1 MIKGI
6 IYQENIIILNIHI
19 LSIDIPDFITQTL
32 LYIKSYINPNIVMEG
47 GRKMNTET
55 LELNDIID
63 PKDLMDIYSSLKCY
77 KMHILLSNPKTHSR
91 IAHIL
96 GHKAGFH
103 KDRKMEVIFC
113 ILFDYNEIKLEI
125 TKREMREDI

>member
-1 MIKGI
+1 MIKAI

-19 LSIDIPDFITQTL
+19 LSIAIPDFIKQIL

-63 PKDLMDIYSSLKCY
+63 PKDLMDIYSSRKCY
-77 KMHILLSNPKTHSR
+77 KMRILLSNPGTHSR

-113 ILFDYNEIKLEI
+113 ILFDYNEIQVEI

>member
-6 IYQENIIILNIHI
+6 TYQENIIILNIHI
-19 LSIDIPDFITQTL
+19 LSIDMPDYIKQIL

-47 GRKMNTET
+47 GRKMNIET
-55 LELNDIID
+55 LKLNDIID
-63 PKDLMDIYSSLKCY
+63 PKYLMDIYSSLKCS
-77 KMHILLSNPKTHSR
+77 KMHILLSNPGTHSR

-103 KDRKMEVIFC
+103 KNRKMEIIFC
-113 ILFDYNEIKLEI
+113 ILSDYNEIKLEI
-125 TKREMREDI
+125 TKRETREDT